1 MTTAHHLKPPVPL
14 PVGHR
19 TADDEPLREV
29 TVRKMTGREEALLTD
44 PKLRHNAGK
53 LITALIASC
62 VQSADSV
69 PLTAA
74 TARQLCSADRNF
86 LLLELRRTTFG
97 DEMEAHYR
105 CPRCQGMTLVLED
118 LSTIEVRELP
128 EGQGEV
134 TVELED
140 GYTDAQGSCHRELVF
155 ALPTGEDEET
165 AAARRDTNPSRQR
178 DALLARCLRRVG
190 DMDERAVRA
199 TGVRLLSDLSMSD
212 RQLIRRTL
220 DEQAPGPE
228 LIRSVVCEHCD
239 EEFRTTL
246 DMSQFFPLG

>member
-1 MTTAHHLKPPVPL
+1 MTISPHLRPSVPL
-14 PVGHR
+14 PVGHQ
-19 TADDEPLREV
+19 TDEGEPLREV

-44 PKLRHNAGK
+44 PRLRHNAGK
-53 LITALIASC
+53 LITALLASC
-62 VQSADSV
+62 VQTPDGT
-69 PLTAA
+69 PLSTP
-74 TARQLCSADRNF
+74 TARRLSSADRNF
-86 LLLELRRTTFG
+86 LLLQLRRTTFG

-118 LSTIEVRELP
+118 LSTVEVRELP
-128 EGQGEV
+128 DGEGEM

-140 GYTDAQGSCHRELVF
+140 GYTDAHGDCHRELVF

-165 AAARRDTNPSRQR
+165 AAARRDANPSRQR

-190 DMDERAVRA
+190 EMEERAVRA
-199 TGVRLLSDLSMSD
+199 AGVRLLSDLSMSD

-220 DEQAPGPE
+220 DERAPGPE
-228 LIRSVVCEHCD
+228 LIRTVVCEHCD
-239 EEFRTTL
+239 EEYRSAL